1 MAATRGG
8 SGAGEGERRSR
19 NAQDTKKRILDA
31 AEEEFAAKGF
41 DGARLGSIAAAASVQ
56 QALIHHYFID
66 KAGLYREVIDRALG
80 AITSE
85 GWDILA
91 RTVSNVSK
99 SDVKRERG
107 SGLHLTHHDAR
118 PLVDAFVELLQ
129 RFFNEHGHI
138 LSIVRHEANGGSTMA
153 LDVVRARVKPVVDA
167 VVAYLEALRGA
178 GQLRADVDVRQLTIS
193 AVSMVA
199 FPAMEKGLLG
209 AVWPLAV
216 RDAKHTDAVRR
227 EIVDTLVMRLLP

>member
-1 MAATRGG
+1 MAPTRSG
-8 SGAGEGERRSR
+8 GAGDGERRSR
-19 NAQDTKKRILDA
+19 NAQETKKRILDA
-31 AEEEFAAKGF
+31 AKDEFAAKGY
-41 DGARLGSIAAAASVQ
+41 DGARLGTIAAAASVQ
-56 QALIHHYFID
+56 QALIHHYFVD
-66 KAGLYREVIDRALG
+66 KAGLYREVIDRALS

-91 RTVSNVSK
+91 RTVSSVSK

-107 SGLHLTHHDAR
+107 SGLHLTRHDTR
-118 PLVDAFVELLQ
+118 PLVDAFIELLQ

-138 LSIVRHEANGGSTMA
+138 LAIVRHEASGGSTMA

-167 VVAYLEALRGA
+167 VMAYLEALRGA
-178 GQLRADVDVRQLTIS
+178 GELRADVDVRLLTIS

-199 FPAMEKGLLG
+199 FPAMEQGLLG

-216 RDAKHTDAVRR
+216 RDAKHVDATRR
-227 EIVDTLVMRLLP
+227 EIVDTLLMRLLP